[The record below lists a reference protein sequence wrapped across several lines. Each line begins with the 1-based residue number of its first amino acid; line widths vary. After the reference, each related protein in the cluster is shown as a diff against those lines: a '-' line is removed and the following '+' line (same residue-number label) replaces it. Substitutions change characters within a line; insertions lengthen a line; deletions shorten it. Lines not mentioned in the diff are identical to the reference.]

1 MMMSKI
7 FKPSTLACSVAL
19 AFTGCGGGGG
29 GGGHSSDDGGGTP
42 AFETCQAVQPTPPAG
57 GYAPVISDTVCG
69 AAKKIHDDPRI
80 RAMAEEWRT
89 PAALQERF
97 DKWMEWNRIPSPSRE
112 EYLRRDR
119 IQADMIADWNF
130 TAEDF
135 TTRSD
140 GVIPASDVN
149 IVDGKPV
156 YNHCVEFKGTYRDQP
171 GAVTYKGQYPK
182 VLLES
187 HIDVVNPESLALW
200 GPYEPIKLQ
209 KISAGIVV
217 ETPAELAALPEELH
231 FDPGSGKIIHDAE
244 YTKAFVHY
252 ENTAAFND
260 ADGYRIYV
268 PGIGDAMANTTPMYF
283 IAKALKDYKVKPYYD
298 VWICGTAG
306 EEGKGNLDG
315 MKQLFGYDQDKGT
328 GTNPLNFV
336 AHIGGE
342 GGTLGINYI
351 GSYRYEMKFYA
362 PKTPGAD
369 PASALFAAA
378 AAIKDIG
385 EEYTAWD
392 VDRTKD
398 KTTYTVGRAYCED
411 ADANGVVPSCT
422 LEVDMR
428 SPVYGT
434 ADDGVHL
441 LDIQRRIAGGIGSAA
456 PGGDF
461 QSGLDAE
468 NNLVGA
474 SGDAAVTRATQW
486 FGDRPAHRHEDGPI
500 EGFSN
505 PAIQAGWQANEIV
518 GVDQITQL
526 SLSGGSVNNN
536 VPAAIGVPS
545 ITTNIGSTVGGGG
558 THAFWEWAAPGN
570 IETEALR
577 MERNL
582 TAVLTI
588 AGYTAADGTLVPPA
602 AEPLGVRTAEKQ

>member
-1 MMMSKI
+1 MDMVKI
-7 FKPSTLACSVAL
+7 FKSSLLTCSLAL
-19 AFTGCGGGGG
+19 AFAGCGG
-29 GGGHSSDDGGGTP
+29 GGGHSSSTPDTPDGP
-42 AFETCQAVQPTPPAG
+42 AFVTCEAVQPVAPNAG
-57 GYAPVISDTVCG
+57 DFVPVISDTVCG

-80 RAMAEEWRT
+80 RAMADEWRS
-89 PAALQERF
+89 PSALQERF

-119 IQADMIADWNF
+119 IQADMIADWGF

-135 TTRSD
+135 TTRPD

-156 YNHCVEFKGTYRDQP
+156 YNHCIEFKGTYRDKP
-171 GAVTYKGQYPK
+171 DAVTYKGQYPK

-187 HIDVVNPESLALW
+187 HIDVVNPESLAQW
-200 GPYEPIKLQ
+200 SRYEPIKLQ

-217 ETPAELAALPEELH
+217 EDPALLAALPEELH
-231 FDPGSGKIIHDAE
+231 FDPASGKIIYDAE
-244 YTKAFVHY
+244 YAKAYVHY
-252 ENTAAFND
+252 DNTAAFNA

-268 PGIGDAMANTTPMYF
+268 PGIGDAMANTTPTYF
-283 IAKALKDYKVKPYYD
+283 IAKAMKDYKIKPYYD
-298 VWICGTAG
+298 VWVCGTAG

-315 MKQLFGYDQDKGT
+315 MKQLFGYDQDKST

-351 GSYRYEMKFYA
+351 GSYRYEMKYFA

-378 AAIKDIG
+378 AAIRDIG

-392 VDRTKD
+392 VDRAQD

-411 ADANGVVPSCT
+411 PDANGVVPSCT
-422 LEVDMR
+422 IEVDMR
-428 SPVYGT
+428 SPIYGT
-434 ADDGVHL
+434 ANDGVHL
-441 LDIQRRIAGGIGSAA
+441 LDIQRRIAGGIGSTA

-468 NNLVGA
+468 NTLVA
-474 SGDAAVTRATQW
+474 ATGDARVTRENQW

-505 PAIQAGWQANEIV
+505 PAIQAGWQANAIV
-518 GVDQITQL
+518 GVDEITRL

-536 VPAAIGVPS
+536 VPAAMNVPS
-545 ITTNIGSTVGGGG
+545 ITTTIGSTVGGGG
-558 THAFWEWAAPGN
+558 GHAFWEWAAPGN
-570 IETEALR
+570 VETEALK

-582 TAVLTI
+582 TAVLI
-588 AGYTAADGTLVPPA
+588 ISGYTAADGTLVPPA
-602 AEPLGVRTAEKQ
+602 AEPMGMRTAEKQ